1 MSERAFLEK
10 FRGTPEGQRLL
21 KTIRFAEGTSGP
33 KGYQTMFGGGTFND
47 LSRHPDRV
55 VHGNGYSSAA
65 AGAYQFLP
73 GTWQEQ
79 SSRLGLKKFGPEE
92 QDIAALA
99 LARKRLMNVGGLAT
113 VSKEGLSQ
121 RVAAAL
127 SPEWASFPTES
138 GRSYYG
144 QPVKSLSELQKYY
157 GAAPVSELQKY
168 YGAAPVLA
176 PASQTTTPSP
186 ASVSSPPVSNPPPVS
201 TILSGL
207 GLISP
212 KTEEKKDFAN
222 NFAQGAIRQMI
233 KNLLPTIFGTVQ

>member
-1 MSERAFLEK
+1 MNERQLLEQ
-10 FRGTPEGQRLL
+10 FRQTPEGQRLL

-73 GTWQEQ
+73 GTWQSQ
-79 SSRLGLKKFGPEE
+79 SSRLGLKKFGPAE

-99 LARKRLMNVGGLAT
+99 LARNRLMDLGGLET
-113 VSKEGLSQ
+113 VRKEGLSQ

-144 QPVKSLSELQKYY
+144 QPVKPLAQLQKYY
-157 GAAPVSELQKY
+157 GAAPV
-168 YGAAPVLA
+168 A
-176 PASQTTTPSP
+176 TPT
-186 ASVSSPPVSNPPPVS
+186 SPPAVMPPPPTAAPPPVNN
-201 TILSGL
+201 ILSSL
-207 GLISP
+207 GLMSP
-212 KTEEKKDFAN
+212 GTEGKK
-222 NFAQGAIRQMI
+222 NFAQEFALSFIRP
-233 KNLLPTIFGTVQ
+233 LLPNILGTAP